1 MKKIYFLGECMIE
14 LRSVEESL
22 FKQSFAGDVYNSAV
36 YLKRCFSDID
46 TYIVTAV
53 CNDTLS
59 NKMVEHFRSE
69 SINTEFVFK
78 DEEKRAGMYLIENDD
93 TGERAFTYWRS
104 DSVARRIVRF
114 LNDDV
119 MAKLSAGDMFFFSGI
134 SLAVIEADTRALFW
148 QKLETLKKSG
158 TTIVFDPNYR
168 AALWPDSNE
177 AKELFTRAFELSDI
191 ALPGVEDMQNLYGL
205 NKAHAILEFCEPFN
219 LDVVVINNGSQCVVT
234 YANDTKI
241 IHDVTPVENVIDT
254 TSAGDAFNG
263 AFLGAYLSGFDISAS
278 VNMATRAAAHVIQHP
293 GAIVPK
299 QAFKTAVPHIKS
311 IE

>member
-1 MKKIYFLGECMIE
+1 MIE

-36 YLKRCFSDID
+36 YLKRCFPDIE

-59 NKMVEHFRSE
+59 TKMVEHFHSE
-69 SINTEFVFK
+69 SINTEFVFR

-104 DSVARRIVRF
+104 DSVARRVVRY
-114 LNDDV
+114 LDDEV
-119 MAKLSAGDMFFFSGI
+119 MENLSSGDMFFFSGI
-134 SLAVIEADTRALFW
+134 SLAVIEAESRPLFW
-148 QKLETLKKSG
+148 DKLEQLKKTG
-158 TTIVFDPNYR
+158 TTIIFDPNYR
-168 AALWPDSNE
+168 PALWSDE
-177 AKELFTRAFELSDI
+177 DETKALFHKAFELSDI
-191 ALPGVEDMQNLYGL
+191 AMPGVEDMSNLYQL
-205 NKAHAILEFCEPFN
+205 DKARDILAFCEPFN

-241 IHDVTPVENVIDT
+241 IHDVTPVDNVVDT

-263 AFLGAYLSGFDISAS
+263 AFLGAYLSGHDLSTA
-278 VNMATRAAAHVIQHP
+278 VNMATSAAATVIQHP
-293 GAIVPK
+293 GAIAPEET
-299 QAFKTAVPHIKS
+299 FKAALPHI
-311 IE
+311 IAT